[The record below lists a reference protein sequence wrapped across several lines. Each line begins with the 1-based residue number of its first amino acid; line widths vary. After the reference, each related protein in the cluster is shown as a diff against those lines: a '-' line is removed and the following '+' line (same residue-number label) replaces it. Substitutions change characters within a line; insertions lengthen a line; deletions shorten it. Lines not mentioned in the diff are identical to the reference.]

1 MTRKHLL
8 FALMCLIWGLT
19 WIAIKTGVT
28 ALPPF
33 LFASSRFLVAGS
45 LLIFLGRLYG
55 GSSWPSHYWPRIAI
69 AALLVNTACYGFLF
83 WGMQHVSSG
92 VSAVVNLALIPVGLF
107 AIGLASH
114 EESFSMRKLVSIGVG
129 VLGLAIL
136 FLPKLS
142 VQEEAPTLAGMAALV
157 AGTLAYCWGS
167 VLSRPLLKHID
178 TLSLSGFHSL
188 IGGIALAALAFA
200 FEPLDPTT
208 LSSLLH
214 HHRVCELA
222 FPGSGR
228 LGDRVHDLSRPAA
241 GLGTEPGGA
250 LRFRL
255 TGDRGGGGRWCLR
268 GAVRRLRDGG
278 LAHYARCCSVGVEPS
293 QRGWHRSSDALPRT
307 SCNALILLVSRGGIE
322 PPTY

>member
-1 MTRKHLL
+1 MPMTRKHLL

-178 TLSLSGFHSL
+178 TLSLSR
-188 IGGIALAALAFA
+188 I
-200 FEPLDPTT
+200 P
-208 LSSLLH
+208 
-214 HHRVCELA
+214 
-222 FPGSGR
+222 
-228 LGDRVHDLSRPAA
+228 
-241 GLGTEPGGA
+241 
-250 LRFRL
+250 
-255 TGDRGGGGRWCLR
+255 
-268 GAVRRLRDGG
+268 
-278 LAHYARCCSVGVEPS
+278 
-293 QRGWHRSSDALPRT
+293 
-307 SCNALILLVSRGGIE
+307 
-322 PPTY
+322 

>member
-1 MTRKHLL
+1 
-8 FALMCLIWGLT
+8 MCLIWGLT

-33 LFASSRFLVAGS
+33 LFASLRFLAAGS
-45 LLIFLGRLYG
+45 LLLLLSRRRG
-55 GSSWPSHYWPRIAI
+55 GSPPPSSYWPRIVF

-83 WGMQHVSSG
+83 WGMQHVSSA

-107 AIGLASH
+107 AIGLASR

-167 VLSRPLLKHID
+167 VLSRPLLKKSRQPRPID
-178 TLSLSGFHSL
+178 TLTLSGLHSL

-200 FEPLDPTT
+200 FEPVTST
-208 LSSLLH
+208 M
-214 HHRVCELA
+214 
-222 FPGSGR
+222 
-228 LGDRVHDLSRPAA
+228 LSRFLTPAVFASWLFLVLGGSVIAFTIYLGLLRDWEPSRA
-241 GLGTEPGGA
+241 GLYAFVSPVI
-250 LRFRL
+250 
-255 TGDRGGGGRWCLR
+255 
-268 GAVRRLRDGG
+268 AV
-278 LAHYARCCSVGVEPS
+278 AVGVGVFGES
-293 QRGWHRSSDALPRT
+293 FGLFETTGSLIMLGAAALVLSPR
-307 SCNALILLVSRGGIE
+307 
-322 PPTY
+322 

>member
-33 LFASSRFLVAGS
+33 LFASLRFLAAGS
-45 LLIFLGRLYG
+45 LLMLLGRLRG
-55 GSSWPSHYWPRIAI
+55 GSSSPSGYWPRIVI

-83 WGMQHVSSG
+83 WGMQHVSSA

-107 AIGLASH
+107 SIGLVSR
-114 EESFSMRKLVSIGVG
+114 EESFSTRKLVSIGVG
-129 VLGLAIL
+129 VVGLTIL

-167 VLSRPLLKHID
+167 VLSRPLLRHLD
-178 TLSLSGFHSL
+178 TLTLSGLHSL

-200 FEPLDPTT
+200 FETVDSTT
-208 LSSLLH
+208 LSHFFSAAVFASWLFLVLGGSVIAFTIYLGLL
-214 HHRVCELA
+214 RDWE
-222 FPGSGR
+222 P
-228 LGDRVHDLSRPAA
+228 SRA
-241 GLGTEPGGA
+241 GLYAFVSP
-250 LRFRL
+250 LI
-255 TGDRGGGGRWCLR
+255 
-268 GAVRRLRDGG
+268 AV
-278 LAHYARCCSVGVEPS
+278 AVGVGVFEEPFGVFETAGS
-293 QRGWHRSSDALPRT
+293 
-307 SCNALILLVSRGGIE
+307 LILLGAAALALSPAKEGGTRAMFDAR
-322 PPTY
+322 PLQNPKRT